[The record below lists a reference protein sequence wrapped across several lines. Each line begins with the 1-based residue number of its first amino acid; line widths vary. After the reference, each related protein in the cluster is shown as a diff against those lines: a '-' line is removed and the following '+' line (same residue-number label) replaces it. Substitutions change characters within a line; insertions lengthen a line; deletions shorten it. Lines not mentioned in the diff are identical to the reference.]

1 MLIFHL
7 CIYLNCMLSYN
18 MFSNA
23 EFNMRRFFVGCMYP
37 STLRKVFYSNGKDIQ
52 PPTEQM
58 RK

>member
-1 MLIFHL
+1 
-7 CIYLNCMLSYN
+7 MLSYN